1 MASPSNGCPALR
13 SRSAA
18 CRIALIT
25 NAVPVLAV
33 GDGVLHGDPGRGL
46 AVTGLLPR
54 LEHLRGRVL
63 GGLLRRD
70 ADLAGVVA
78 VQAPVAGVH
87 LAFDC
92 GELIEQVID
101 AVGLQGGL
109 VVLAAGPERPFP

>member
-70 ADLAGVVA
+70 ADVAGVVA
-78 VQAPVAGVH
+78 VQAPVLTRRAREAGEAQQVH
-87 LAFDC
+87 PR
-92 GELIEQVID
+92 GV
-101 AVGLQGGL
+101 
-109 VVLAAGPERPFP
+109 PR